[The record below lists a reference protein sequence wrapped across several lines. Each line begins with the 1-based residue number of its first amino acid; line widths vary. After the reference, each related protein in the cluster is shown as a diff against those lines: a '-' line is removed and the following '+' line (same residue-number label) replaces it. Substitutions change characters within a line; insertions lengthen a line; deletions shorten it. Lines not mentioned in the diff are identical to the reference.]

1 MVLLEQSSRAVEVEK
16 RMPEETMADAVAKI
30 AAEYGVPGLAAGV
43 LADGRDAFAAYGVT
57 SVDNPLPVDERTL
70 FTIAS
75 VTKTFTATAVMRL
88 VAEGR
93 VELDAAVRRY
103 VPELKLADED
113 AAARITVLQ
122 LLNHTAGLDWN
133 VVGDDV
139 DDTLTSFVAAL
150 AGLPL
155 IAEPGARSSY
165 SQAGYNLLGRVI
177 ENVTG
182 QPFEQAIADLVLN
195 PVGLEDAVF
204 DLDDVIVRTFALGY
218 NHDDDGTLRVGKPWK
233 AFRGTA
239 RGNNPGG
246 GLASTASD
254 LLSWARFHL
263 GDGGGV
269 LPADVLHSMRTPT
282 VALRASA
289 LGEAVGVCWFIREI
303 GGVATIGHG
312 GSGNGQFA
320 ELLIVPERDFAIV
333 SLANSDGGY
342 LANQAVLRWALEHY
356 LGIAERAA
364 EPVPYDHVRAVDVA
378 GRYENDVMSLDI
390 AADGTRLSLEVGI
403 KPEIRAAS
411 DVEMPADYPPATIGF
426 LPGDGD
432 EYIITDGGLK
442 GQRGYFS
449 RDENGAVTGI
459 DIAGRLFTRAVS

>member
-1 MVLLEQSSRAVEVEK
+1 MSAESLAPAVE
-16 RMPEETMADAVAKI
+16 KI
-30 AAEYGVPGLAAGV
+30 AAEYGIPGMAVGV
-43 LADGRDAFAAYGVT
+43 LAGGQEAFAAHGVT

-93 VELDAAVRRY
+93 VDLDAAVRRY
-103 VPELKLADED
+103 VPELKLVDED

-133 VVGDDV
+133 LIGDDV
-139 DDTLTSFVAAL
+139 DDTLASFVAAL
-150 AGLPL
+150 PGLPL
-155 IAEPGARSSY
+155 IAEPGVRSSY

-182 QPFEQAIADLVLN
+182 QPFERAIAGLVLN
-195 PVGLEDAVF
+195 PAGLDNTVF
-204 DLDDVIVRTFALGY
+204 DLDDVIVRKFALGY
-218 NHDDDGTLRVGKPWK
+218 NRAEDDTLRVAQPWK

-246 GLASTASD
+246 GLASTAGD
-254 LLSWARFHL
+254 LLSWARLHL
-263 GDGGGV
+263 GAGGAVLSADG
-269 LPADVLHSMRTPT
+269 LHSMRTPT

-289 LGEAVGVCWFIREI
+289 LGEAVGIGWFIREI
-303 GGVATIGHG
+303 DGVTTIGHG

-320 ELLIVPERDFAIV
+320 ELLIVPERGFAIV
-333 SLANSDGGY
+333 SLANSAEGY

-356 LGIAERAA
+356 LGLAERAP
-364 EPVPYDHVRAVDVA
+364 EPLPYDHARAADVA
-378 GRYENDVMSLDI
+378 GRYENDVMNLDV
-390 AADGTRLSLEVGI
+390 ATDGTRLTLEVGI
-403 KPEIRAAS
+403 KPQVRAAS
-411 DVEMPADYPPATIGF
+411 DVEMPADYPPGTIGF
-426 LPGDGD
+426 LPGDGE
-432 EYIITDGGLK
+432 EYIITDGGLT

-449 RDENGAVTGI
+449 RSEDGTVTGI
-459 DIAGRLFTRAVS
+459 DIAGRLFTRGHGVA

>member
-1 MVLLEQSSRAVEVEK
+1 MVLIELSSKAAEEEK
-16 RMPEETMADAVAKI
+16 LMSEETLAHAVGKI
-30 AAEYGVPGLAAGV
+30 AAEYGIPGMAVGV
-43 LADGRDAFAAYGVT
+43 LAGGQEAFAAHGVT

-93 VELDAAVRRY
+93 VDLDAAVRRY

-133 VVGDDV
+133 LIGDDV
-139 DDTLTSFVAAL
+139 DDTLASFVAAL
-150 AGLPL
+150 PGLPL

-182 QPFEQAIADLVLN
+182 QPFEQAIAGLVLN
-195 PVGLEDAVF
+195 PAGLTDTVF
-204 DLDDVIVRTFALGY
+204 DLDDVVVRKFALGY
-218 NHDDDGTLRVGKPWK
+218 DRADDGSLRVARPWK
-233 AFRGTA
+233 AFRGIA

-254 LLSWARFHL
+254 VLSWARFHL

-269 LPADVLHSMRTPT
+269 LPAGALHSMRTPT
-282 VALRASA
+282 VTLRASA
-289 LGEAVGVCWFIREI
+289 LGEAVGVGWFIREI
-303 GGVATIGHG
+303 DGVTTIGHG

-320 ELLIVPERDFAIV
+320 ELLIVPGRDFAIV
-333 SLANSDGGY
+333 SLASSAEGY
-342 LANQAVLRWALEHY
+342 LANQAMLRWALEHY
-356 LGIAERAA
+356 LGLAERAP
-364 EPVPYDHVRAVDVA
+364 EPVPYDHARAAEVA
-378 GRYENDVMSLDI
+378 GRYENDVMNLDI
-390 AADGTRLSLEVGI
+390 ATDGTRLTLEVGI

-411 DVEMPADYPPATIGF
+411 DVDMPADYPPAAIGF
-426 LPGDGD
+426 LPGDGG
-432 EYIITDGGLK
+432 EYIITDGGLA
-442 GQRGYFS
+442 GQRGYFG
-449 RDENGAVTGI
+449 RDADGAVTGI
-459 DIAGRLFTRAVS
+459 DLAGRLFSRR